1 MQTVPNERKYA
12 GSTGGTISDVNLS
25 NESGENPQTHKSKII
40 KFSTTTT
47 RTSSG
52 MVSVPMRKA
61 FYGNVIM
68 MPVAKA
74 SGYYESKI
82 ISVST
87 DNPSPKKSLTI
98 DDLGWTKEQ
107 AIAVRGLFGSFA
119 EDWDDPAMDVYNDL

>member
-1 MQTVPNERKYA
+1 MTKISGYQH
-12 GSTGGTISDVNLS
+12 STGSTISDVNPN
-25 NESGENPQTHKSKII
+25 NENKENPHLEKPRII
-40 KFSTTTT
+40 NFPVTTT
-47 RTSSG
+47 
-52 MVSVPMRKA
+52 VSNNGVISIPIGKV

-87 DNPSPKKSLTI
+87 DNHSPKKSLTI